1 MLIDVL
7 SYHAKT
13 SKHGNTHRHTHTHQ
27 HTHTNTCIHTHK
39 GAQIDSLL
47 SVLDFLEAYYETSY
61 MYHHILKGLRMST
74 SFIIC

>member
-13 SKHGNTHRHTHTHQ
+13 SKHGTHTD
-27 HTHTNTCIHTHK
+27 THIPTHAHTHK
-39 GAQIDSLL
+39 GAQTDSLL

-61 MYHHILKGLRMST
+61 MYHQILKGFENVNQFHHLLT
-74 SFIIC
+74 